1 MNKEFETSLKSIETE
16 NILDL
21 YFYRPIGFQLA
32 RALRNTGITPNMV
45 TILSI
50 FVGGGAGFLF
60 YFNHITCNLAGIL
73 LLVMANMLDC
83 VDGQLARLTG
93 IKSEIGRILD
103 GVAGDIWFILIYVGL
118 ALRLTDQYDTA
129 WFFVPAVVSGLSHL
143 FQANITDYYKTVHLY
158 FVSKEKG
165 QEFQNQEQLK
175 AQQKERKGTLNRFLY
190 ALYETYT
197 HVQENMTPTLQHLLK
212 KLRKK
217 YGDDIPEHIRLLFRQ
232 KSAELMKRY
241 IDWMTFNG
249 RTIVLFAVVISGHV
263 WVYFVFEIIVL
274 NFVLFLSIRKHEK
287 MCGKICKTVQ

>member
-1 MNKEFETSLKSIETE
+1 MNKEFEASLKSIETE

-32 RALRNTGITPNMV
+32 RALRNTGITPNMI

-50 FVGGGAGFLF
+50 FVGGGTGFLF
-60 YFNHITCNLAGIL
+60 YFNNITYNLIGIL
-73 LLVMANMLDC
+73 LLIMANILDC

-103 GVAGDIWFILIYVGL
+103 GIAGDIWFTLIYVGL
-118 ALRLTDQYDTA
+118 ALRLTDQYGTA
-129 WFFVPAVVSGLSHL
+129 WFFVPAVMSGLSHL
-143 FQANITDYYKTVHLY
+143 LQANITDYYKTLHLF

-165 QEFQNQEQLK
+165 REFQNLEQLK
-175 AQQKERKGTLNRFLY
+175 AQQKEIKGAVKRFLY
-190 ALYETYT
+190 SLYESYT
-197 HVQENMTPTLQHLLK
+197 HVQEKMTPVLQRLLK
-212 KLRKK
+212 TLREK
-217 YGDDIPEHIRLLFRQ
+217 YGDEIPENIRLMFRK
-232 KSAELMKRY
+232 KSSDLMKRY

-249 RTIVLFAVVISGHV
+249 RTIILFGVVLSGYV

-287 MCGKICKTVQ
+287 MCGEICKIIQ